1 MKKIEA
7 IIRPERLSHVRAALD
22 ELGLRGLNVVPVSGS
37 GQQRGVVHQGRGGE
51 EVVVDI
57 LPRLKVELVITD
69 RAGAARHRG
78 QRLHG
83 RGGRRARVRA
93 ERGRRHP
100 HPHGGARRRGPLRPA
115 PLPGA
120 SAGARAIPV
129 RAGGG

>member
-69 RAGAARHRG
+69 SATELVLRAIAASG
-78 QRLHG
+78 FTGEVGDG
-83 RGGRRARVRA
+83 RVFVLNVADAIRIRTG
-93 ERGRRHP
+93 ERGDV
-100 HPHGGARRRGPLRPA
+100 AL
-115 PLPGA
+115 
-120 SAGARAIPV
+120 
-129 RAGGG
+129 